1 MPNYQYIQTFYVNPD
16 AVEKATDVLL
26 TSVDL
31 FFKTRPDLVDSI
43 SGSRDPGVNIAIC
56 EVVNNT
62 PDPTSI
68 LRKSNSRV
76 GYDLINAFSKPTIPT
91 NFKFQDPVF
100 CKTGRYYGICVYFED
115 PLFSL
120 WQNVQ
125 GQNLVNADGTT
136 STPSPGSSISSFD
149 GVLYTSNRS
158 ISSAVVS
165 AESYR
170 PHSDRDLKF
179 RVKVAKFQL
188 PAGGFDIEITNKDY
202 EFMSID
208 ARQGAFIGGEVVYM
222 NNYANGVSTDATG
235 TVTFGTNSLEIV
247 GTGTSFQDYVPGQ
260 TIIINNGS
268 LYDTIQISSIQ
279 DDTHLQIDRAPI
291 ITGTAATF
299 KVTPVGTVSYINYL
313 DNKIFLSGSNAS
325 NAAFNFSANTKIKG
339 VKSLSSANVVSLD
352 KLSVDSFKPRF
363 KVGNPSFSSFSINYK
378 AANTTNYI
386 DATGQTLVLDKINN
400 ITEYDG
406 YILSRS
412 EEVLYSTLFNNSADP
427 ELYSRKSSV
436 ANVHFDTSKTGT
448 SFQAPFIIGDQL
460 DLFVY
465 SNQINNVYLD
475 PVTTLDTEIEKNG
488 LALCKYISKKASFDM
503 PAEDVI
509 VYLTAYRPAN
519 TEIRVYSKLKNG
531 ADNET
536 FDDKKWTPMIITN
549 NSQKYSDPSN
559 KNSLVEYTYGL
570 PQFPG
575 IASSLNGVFTTTINS
590 QTIAT
595 SQTQVGALVAGDLI
609 QIYDNFLPD
618 NHEVFI
624 VQSVD
629 SPTQITLSRAVTN
642 KNIVG
647 ARQANK
653 MQYPNIAFNNIAN
666 DNVVRYVSSS
676 LIEFDG
682 YNQMQIKIVLLSPQT
697 YISPEVEDIRVIGVS
712 V

>member
-16 AVEKATDVLL
+16 AVDKATDVLL

-31 FFKTRPDLVDSI
+31 FFKTKPDLVDSI
-43 SGSRDPGVNIAIC
+43 SGSRDPGVSIAIC
-56 EVVNNT
+56 EVVNGS

-68 LRKSNSRV
+68 LRKSNARV
-76 GYDLINAFSKPTIPT
+76 GYDLVNAYSKPTIPT
-91 NFKFQDPVF
+91 NFRFEDPVF
-100 CKTGRYYGICVYFED
+100 CKTGRYYGICIYFED
-115 PLFSL
+115 PLFAL

-125 GQNLVNADGTT
+125 GQNIVTSDGTT
-136 STPSPGSSISSFD
+136 STPSPGSSIANFD
-149 GVLYTSNRS
+149 GVLYTSNKS
-158 ISSAVVS
+158 ISSSVVS
-165 AESYR
+165 AESYK
-170 PHSDRDLKF
+170 PHSDRDLTF
-179 RVKVAKFQL
+179 RVNVAKFEL
-188 PAGGFDIEITNKDY
+188 PSGGFDIEVTNKDY
-202 EFMSID
+202 EFLTIN
-208 ARQGAFIGGEVVYM
+208 AREGAFVGGEVVYLDS
-222 NNYANGVSTDATG
+222 YANGTTTDAVG
-235 TVTFGTNSLEIV
+235 TVSFGTTSLEIV
-247 GTGTSFQDYVPGQ
+247 GTGTSFQDFVPGQ

-268 LYDTIQISSIQ
+268 AYDALTITLID
-279 DDTHLQIDRAPI
+279 DDTHLQVDRAPI
-291 ITGTAATF
+291 ITATGQTF
-299 KVTPVGTVSYINYL
+299 KVTPVGSISYTNYL
-313 DNKIFLSGSNAS
+313 DGKIFLSGSTAANAS
-325 NAAFNFSANTKIKG
+325 FSFTANSKVKG
-339 VKSLSSANVVSLD
+339 VKSLATANVYSVD

-363 KVGNPSFSSFSINYK
+363 KVGNPSFSSFTINYR
-378 AANTTNYI
+378 AANTSNAI
-386 DATGQTLVLDKINN
+386 DATGQTLILDKINN

-412 EEVLYSTLFNNSADP
+412 EEVLYTTLFNNSADP

-436 ANVHFDTSKTGT
+436 ANVHFDTNKTGS

-460 DLFVY
+460 DLYVY
-465 SNQINNVYLD
+465 SNQINNEYLD
-475 PVTTLDTEIEKNG
+475 PITGLDTEVEKNG

-519 TEIRVYSKLKNG
+519 TEIRVYCKIKNG

-536 FDDKKWTPMIITN
+536 FDDKKWTPMVIKN
-549 NSQKYSDPSN
+549 NSEKYSDPTN

-575 IASSLNGVFTTTINS
+575 IDSSLNGVFTTTINS
-590 QTIAT
+590 PIVTT
-595 SQTQVGALVAGDLI
+595 SQSQAGVLVAGDLI

-642 KNIVG
+642 NNIVG

-653 MQYPNIAFNNIAN
+653 MKYPHIAFNNIAN

-682 YNQMQIKIVLLSPQT
+682 YNQMQIKIVLLSPET
-697 YISPEVEDIRVIGVS
+697 YKSPEVEDIRVIGVS

>member
-16 AVEKATDVLL
+16 AVDKATDILL

-31 FFKTRPDLVDSI
+31 FFKTRPDLIDSI
-43 SGSRDPGVNIAIC
+43 SGSRDPGVSIAIC
-56 EVVNNT
+56 EVVNGA
-62 PDPTSI
+62 PDPTLI
-68 LRKSNSRV
+68 LRKSNARV
-76 GYDLINAFSKPTIPT
+76 GYDLINAYSKPTIPT
-91 NFKFQDPVF
+91 NFTFPDPVF
-100 CKTGRYYGICVYFED
+100 CKTGRYYGICIYFED

-149 GVLYTSNRS
+149 GVLYTSNKS
-158 ISSAVVS
+158 ISSSVVS
-165 AESYR
+165 AESYK
-170 PHSDRDLKF
+170 PHSDRDLTF
-179 RVKVAKFQL
+179 RVNVAKFEL
-188 PAGGFDIEITNKDY
+188 PAGGFNIEITNKDY
-202 EFMSID
+202 EFLTIN
-208 ARQGAFIGGEVVYM
+208 AREGAFTGGEVVYVDS
-222 NNYANGVSTDATG
+222 YANGTSTNATG

-247 GTGTSFQDYVPGQ
+247 GTATSFQDYVPGQ

-268 LYDTIQISSIQ
+268 AYDALTISSIE
-279 DDTHLQIDRAPI
+279 DDTHLQVDRAPI
-291 ITGTAATF
+291 ISGTAQTF
-299 KVTPVGTVSYINYL
+299 KITPVGSISYSNYL
-313 DNKIFLSGSNAS
+313 DGKIFLSGSTATNTS
-325 NAAFNFSANTKIKG
+325 FNFTANSKIKG
-339 VKSLSSANVVSLD
+339 VKSLSTANVYSID

-378 AANTTNYI
+378 AANTTNSI
-386 DATGQTLVLDKINN
+386 DATGQTLILDKTNN

-406 YILSRS
+406 YVLSRS
-412 EEVLYSTLFNNSADP
+412 EEVQYSTLFNNSADP

-436 ANVHFDTSKTGT
+436 ANVHFDTNKTG
-448 SFQAPFIIGDQL
+448 SSYQAPFIIGDQL
-460 DLFVY
+460 DLYIY
-465 SNQINNVYLD
+465 SNQINNEYLD
-475 PVTTLDTEIEKNG
+475 PVTGLDTEIEKNG

-519 TEIRVYSKLKNG
+519 TEIRMYCKIKNG

-536 FDDKKWTPMIITN
+536 FDDKKWTPMVITN

-575 IASSLNGVFTTTINS
+575 LDTSLNGVFTTTLNSAIVATTQS
-590 QTIAT
+590 QT
-595 SQTQVGALVAGDLI
+595 SALVAGDLI

-629 SPTQITLSRAVTN
+629 STTQITLSRAVTN
-642 KNIVG
+642 NNIVG

-653 MQYPNIAFNNIAN
+653 MKYPNIAFNNIAN

>member
-16 AVEKATDVLL
+16 AVDKATDILL

-31 FFKTRPDLVDSI
+31 FFKTRPDLIDSI
-43 SGSRDPGVNIAIC
+43 SGSRDPGVSIAIC
-56 EVVNNT
+56 EVVNNA
-62 PDPTSI
+62 PDPTLI
-68 LRKSNSRV
+68 LRKSNARV
-76 GYDLINAFSKPTIPT
+76 GYDLINAYSKPTIPT
-91 NFKFQDPVF
+91 NFTFPDPVF
-100 CKTGRYYGICVYFED
+100 CKTGRYYGICIYFED

-136 STPSPGSSISSFD
+136 STPSPGSSISNFD
-149 GVLYTSNRS
+149 GVLYTSNKS
-158 ISSAVVS
+158 ISSSVVS

-170 PHSDRDLKF
+170 PHSDRDLTF
-179 RVKVAKFQL
+179 RVNVAKFEL
-188 PAGGFDIEITNKDY
+188 PAGGFNIEITNKDY
-202 EFMSID
+202 EFLTIN
-208 ARQGAFIGGEVVYM
+208 AREGAFTGGEVVYIDS
-222 NNYANGVSTDATG
+222 YANGTSTNATG
-235 TVTFGTNSLEIV
+235 TVTFGANSLEIV
-247 GTGTSFQDYVPGQ
+247 GTATSFQDYVPGQ
-260 TIIINNGS
+260 AIIINNGS
-268 LYDTIQISSIQ
+268 AYDALTISSIE
-279 DDTHLQIDRAPI
+279 DDTHLQVDRAPI
-291 ITGTAATF
+291 ISGTAQTF
-299 KVTPVGTVSYINYL
+299 KITPVGSISYSNYL
-313 DNKIFLSGSNAS
+313 DGKIFLSGSTATNTS
-325 NAAFNFSANTKIKG
+325 FNFTANSKIKG
-339 VKSLSSANVVSLD
+339 VKSLSTANVYSID

-378 AANTTNYI
+378 AANTTNSI
-386 DATGQTLVLDKINN
+386 DATGQTLILDKMNN

-412 EEVLYSTLFNNSADP
+412 EEVQYSTLFNNSADP
-427 ELYSRKSSV
+427 LLYSRKSSV
-436 ANVHFDTSKTGT
+436 ANVHFDTNKTG
-448 SFQAPFIIGDQL
+448 SSYQAPFIIGDQL
-460 DLFVY
+460 DLYIY
-465 SNQINNVYLD
+465 SNQINNEYLD
-475 PVTTLDTEIEKNG
+475 PVTGLDTEIEKNG

-519 TEIRVYSKLKNG
+519 TEIRMYCKIKNG

-536 FDDKKWTPMIITN
+536 FDDKKWTPMAIAN

-575 IASSLNGVFTTTINS
+575 TDTSLDGVFTTTLNSTIVATTQS
-590 QTIAT
+590 QT
-595 SQTQVGALVAGDLI
+595 SALLAGDLI

-642 KNIVG
+642 NNIVG

-653 MQYPNIAFNNIAN
+653 MKYPNIAFNNIAN